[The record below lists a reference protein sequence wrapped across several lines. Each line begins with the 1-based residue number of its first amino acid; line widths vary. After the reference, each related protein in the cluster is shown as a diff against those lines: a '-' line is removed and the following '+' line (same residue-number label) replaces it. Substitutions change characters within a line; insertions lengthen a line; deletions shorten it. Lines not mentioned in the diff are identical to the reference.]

1 MVQDAIKKDSIV
13 GPHINPNE
21 VFSQKTVFQDS
32 RHAAINFEKSR
43 FKYNRKGTYT
53 ELSKNK
59 ARTEKAGMPVEIPSY
74 SSEINL
80 NCES

>member
-1 MVQDAIKKDSIV
+1 MVQDALEKDSV
-13 GPHINPNE
+13 VAPHINPNE
-21 VFSQKTVFQDS
+21 VFSPRAVFQDS
-32 RHAAINFEKSR
+32 RHVAINFEKSR

-53 ELSKNK
+53 VLSKNR
-59 ARTEKAGMPVEIPSY
+59 ARTEKAGMTVEIPSY